1 MNQLQACISYSYP
14 QKKMVDAFFLFFFF
28 CQLPCTELAF
38 LVMNREP
45 SLLVMTN
52 SFYGLKLNSHPQA
65 CELYRCFY

>member
-52 SFYGLKLNSHPQA
+52 SFYG
-65 CELYRCFY
+65 